1 MKKVIF
7 LSFISIVL
15 IFIFT
20 GCSQPFNPVDQNLIN
35 ALNEYDDGYLQ
46 RNWDAMKNVFEYPVT
61 VESVSSDF
69 NETQLENK
77 FEAIFLKYNGFWLGI
92 NYNSSNINVNGN
104 FAIAKIEFSV
114 WQNESKS
121 DIQKENINI
130 YFEKIGDTWKI
141 YKLSRFE
148 IDE

>member
-1 MKKVIF
+1 MKKVIC

-15 IFIFT
+15 IFIFA

-92 NYNSSNINVNGN
+92 NYNSSNITVNGN

>member
-1 MKKVIF
+1 MKKVIC

-15 IFIFT
+15 IFIFA
-20 GCSQPFNPVDQNLIN
+20 GCTQPFNPVDQNLIN

-69 NETQLENK
+69 NETQLENE
-77 FEAIFLKYNGFWLGI
+77 FGDIFLKYNGFWLGI
-92 NYNSSNINVNGN
+92 NYNSNNITINGN
-104 FAIAKIEFSV
+104 FAVAKIEFSV

-121 DIQKENINI
+121 DIQKENIDI
-130 YFEKIGDTWKI
+130 YFEKIGDSWKI